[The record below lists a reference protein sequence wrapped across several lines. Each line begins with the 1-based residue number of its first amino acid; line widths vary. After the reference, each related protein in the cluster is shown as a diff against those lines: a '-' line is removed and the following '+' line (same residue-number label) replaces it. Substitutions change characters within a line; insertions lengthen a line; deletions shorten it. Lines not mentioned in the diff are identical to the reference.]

1 MAHVVGRARANAL
14 IARDGRAT
22 AATEADLLGLSQ
34 DGPGNQP
41 QIFRPRVFVESEFLW
56 NSDLKPENLLSA
68 TTRQRPASAEAL
80 WRAIPLDRSVATST
94 AASEGN
100 LICIRRPDCADLHPP
115 AGRARPIA
123 QRGRPGEQGGERREG
138 LGERQI
144 EKDTERQRQRQGQRQ
159 RKRVKGG
166 READTT
172 VARSVGKPRLIRFT
186 PLD

>member
-100 LICIRRPDCADLHPP
+100 LIAPTCTVASAVPIAPTCTRRP
-115 AGRARPIA
+115 AGPGPIA
-123 QRGRPGEQGGERREG
+123 QRGRPGEQGEERREG

-144 EKDTERQRQRQGQRQ
+144 ERDTERQRQSKDRD
-159 RKRVKGG
+159 
-166 READTT
+166 RE
-172 VARSVGKPRLIRFT
+172 SG
-186 PLD
+186 